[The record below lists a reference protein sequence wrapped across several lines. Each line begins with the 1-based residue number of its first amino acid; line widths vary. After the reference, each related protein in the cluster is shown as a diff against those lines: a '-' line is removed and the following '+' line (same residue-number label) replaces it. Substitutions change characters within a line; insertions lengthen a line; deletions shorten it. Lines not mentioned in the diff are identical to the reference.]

1 MKPVDN
7 NAHLILVVDDDLS
20 VTASLTLLLKQHKFR
35 VKTAADPNAAL
46 EIINNNDVS
55 CVLQDKNF
63 SRATTGE
70 EGLALLARIRQL
82 HPQLPVL
89 LMTAW
94 GSISLAVEG
103 MRCGASDFLTKPWD
117 NDNLLRT
124 IGTIVGLAKPT
135 NNPMLDRQTLDKQF
149 DFDHVIGESTAMLGV
164 LNTIARVA
172 KTDASVLILG
182 ESGTG
187 KEVIADAIHR
197 NSKRHQ
203 AAIVKVNM
211 GGVTPSLFESEMFGH
226 VKGAFT
232 DAKHDRQGRFSTANN
247 ATLFLD
253 EIGELDKS

>member
-35 VKTAADPNAAL
+35 VKTAADPNAAI

-55 CVLQDKNF
+55 CVLQDMNF

-70 EGLALLARIRQL
+70 EGLALLAQIRQL

-103 MRCGASDFLTKPWD
+103 MRCGASDFITKPWD

-135 NNPMLDRQTLDKQF
+135 NNTMSL
-149 DFDHVIGESTAMLGV
+149 
-164 LNTIARVA
+164 
-172 KTDASVLILG
+172 
-182 ESGTG
+182 
-187 KEVIADAIHR
+187 
-197 NSKRHQ
+197 
-203 AAIVKVNM
+203 VN
-211 GGVTPSLFESEMFGH
+211 PLPCSPY
-226 VKGAFT
+226 
-232 DAKHDRQGRFSTANN
+232 
-247 ATLFLD
+247 
-253 EIGELDKS
+253 